1 MAMDST
7 TYLLSDILVKVDR
20 AAMAASLETRAPFL
34 DARVVAAAWGLP
46 LEMKIAEGKGKQVL
60 RSLLD
65 RHVPRDLI
73 ERPKQG
79 FAIPL
84 DRWLRGEL
92 RSWADARLSDDEL
105 FDLAGIK
112 PAAVRE
118 LWARHQNSS
127 MNNGTQLWTILVLLD
142 WLAVYRHHLAG

>member
-1 MAMDST
+1 MR
-7 TYLLSDILVKVDR
+7 L
-20 AAMAASLETRAPFL
+20 
-34 DARVVAAAWGLP
+34 VAAAQGLP
-46 LEMKIAEGKGKQVL
+46 LEMTIAQGKGKQVL

-92 RSWADARLSDDEL
+92 RSWAEARLSDDEL
-105 FDLAGIK
+105 FDLAGLE

-127 MNNGTQLWTILVLLD
+127 INNGTQLWTILMSFGLADILSSPSY
-142 WLAVYRHHLAG
+142 WLVVHRQSACRMLGEHA

>member
-1 MAMDST
+1 
-7 TYLLSDILVKVDR
+7 
-20 AAMAASLETRAPFL
+20 
-34 DARVVAAAWGLP
+34 
-46 LEMKIAEGKGKQVL
+46 MKIADGKGKQVL

-105 FDLAGIK
+105 FDLAGLE
-112 PAAVRE
+112 PATVLE
-118 LWARHQNSS
+118 LWARHPNSFI
-127 MNNGTQLWTILVLLD
+127 NNGTQLWTILMFLD
-142 WLAVYRHHLAG
+142 WLTYYRHHLIGSSFTTNQPVAC

>member
-1 MAMDST
+1 
-7 TYLLSDILVKVDR
+7 
-20 AAMAASLETRAPFL
+20 
-34 DARVVAAAWGLP
+34 
-46 LEMKIAEGKGKQVL
+46 MKIADGKGKQVL

-92 RSWADARLSDDEL
+92 RSWAEARLSDDEL
-105 FDLAGIK
+105 FDLAGLE

-127 MNNGTQLWTILVLLD
+127 INNGTQLWTILMLLD
-142 WLAVYRHHLAG
+142 WLKYYRHHLIGSSFTTNQPVAC